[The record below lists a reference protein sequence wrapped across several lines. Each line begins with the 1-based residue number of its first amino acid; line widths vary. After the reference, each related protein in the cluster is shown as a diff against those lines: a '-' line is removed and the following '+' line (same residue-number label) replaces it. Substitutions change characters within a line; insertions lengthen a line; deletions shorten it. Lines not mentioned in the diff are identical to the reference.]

1 MTKTVLRLAV
11 RDWDYLT
18 PLALGDLRSSEV
30 QVELHRVG
38 TLPEDLA
45 ADPRYDAGEIS
56 FSRYA
61 QARARG
67 DEAIVGVPHFL
78 MRAFRHRCI
87 ITAAQS
93 PWTQIG
99 QLAGKRIGLTGWQD
113 SGNVWT
119 RAILRQAG
127 IGMADAQW
135 FVGRLTAAHP
145 VVDRLHGHGQAGHIE
160 AVADER
166 PLVDLLHAGALDA
179 VFTPF
184 MPPGFFEPACG
195 LRPLLPHCRQAEV
208 DYFRTT
214 GYVPGIHVLGIRK
227 ALVQAWPGLPQALSE
242 LLDEAARL
250 WLEKRR
256 KYADTTPWII
266 DELQQTARDLPDSW
280 NRNGFVQNE
289 QMIADFGKEL
299 HAQRITQTC
308 LSPRELFP
316 LAGQQQGIGT
326 KDA

>member
-1 MTKTVLRLAV
+1 MA

-18 PLALGDLRSSEV
+18 PLALGDVRASALDV
-30 QVELHRVG
+30 QLHRVA

-45 ADPRYDAGEIS
+45 TDPRYDAGELS

-87 ITAAQS
+87 ITTAQS
-93 PWTQIG
+93 PLTQIS
-99 QLAGKRIGLTGWQD
+99 QLAGKCIGLTGWQD

-119 RAILRQAG
+119 RAILRRAG
-127 IGMADAQW
+127 IGIEDARW
-135 FVGRLTAAHP
+135 FTGRLTAAHP
-145 VVDRLHGHGQAGHIE
+145 VVDRLSDHGRAGRIE
-160 AVADER
+160 AVAGER
-166 PLVDLLHAGALDA
+166 PLVDLLHAGELDA

-184 MPPGFFEPACG
+184 MPPGFFAPDSG
-195 LRPLLPHCRQAEV
+195 LRPLLAHSRQAEV
-208 DYFRTT
+208 GYFQAT
-214 GYVPGIHVLGIRK
+214 GYVPGIHVLGIKR
-227 ALVQAWPGLPQALSE
+227 ALVQAQALSE

-266 DELQQTARDLPDSW
+266 DELQQSAHDLPDTW
-280 NRNGFVQNE
+280 NRNGFAHNE
-289 QMIADFGKEL
+289 PMIADFGKEL
-299 HAQRITQTC
+299 HAQQITRAC
-308 LSPRELFP
+308 LSPRDLFP
-316 LAGQQQGIGT
+316 SEMRSCA
-326 KDA
+326 